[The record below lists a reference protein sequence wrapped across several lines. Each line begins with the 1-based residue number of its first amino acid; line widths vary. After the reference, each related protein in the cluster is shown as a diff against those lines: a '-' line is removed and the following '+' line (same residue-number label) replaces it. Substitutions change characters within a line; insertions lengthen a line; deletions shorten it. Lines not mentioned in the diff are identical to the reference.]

1 MPAVGQLVNHVVQP
15 APRPSVSQPLA
26 LYVPEGHADVPV
38 AQPPPPPPPPHVL
51 VIALHVP
58 VVHTQPKK
66 SAEDEEL
73 AGHDSAHADTVPLL
87 VLIAVAWNV
96 PDAQAVQVMLVEE
109 LPAAE

>member
-26 LYVPEGHADVPV
+26 LNFPEGHANVPPV
-38 AQPPPPPPPPHVL
+38 QPPPPPHVL
-51 VIALHVP
+51 VTALHVP

-66 SAEDEEL
+66 SAEDEEP
-73 AGHDSAHADTVPLL
+73 AGHVPAHADTVLPL

-96 PDAQAVQVMLVEE
+96 LDAQGVQVTSDVVEPSTE
-109 LPAAE
+109 K